1 MFFKA
6 DPDWT
11 ARCEG
16 LAAELVERHGDKGL
30 RPDSFGFVAWRETGA
45 GRQPDGF
52 AYRGDW
58 RCYPCS
64 LVKAFHLVHVLHA
77 IDAGRVADHEDLSRA
92 IRDMVLWSSNTATNY
107 VIDLV
112 TGTTGDTLLSAAEFE
127 TWREAREGL
136 NRFFTTGVWAG
147 FAEDFAQCNI
157 SQKLMD
163 DVRYGREAQ
172 YAGRSGEYL
181 NALTPLAAA
190 RLMFEIFAGDAP
202 LSPAAR
208 SRAQT
213 TLLRDRDSA
222 EAKLPHFQVETFLGG
237 GMPVAAR
244 LWSKAGQNSWTGD
257 ERASYYKHDLIR
269 VEMPGAAPVGLCLMT
284 QGKGLCEDHPIVF
297 PEIGA
302 LFAERLLR

>member
-52 AYRGDW
+52 AYRGAW

-77 IDAGRVADHEDLSRA
+77 IDAGRVADHADLSRA
-92 IRDMVLWSSNTATNY
+92 IRDMILWSSNTATNY

-112 TGTTGDTLLSAAEFE
+112 TGTTGDTLLSGAEFE
-127 TWREAREGL
+127 AWQEAREGL

-157 SQKLMD
+157 SQKLMG

-208 SRAQT
+208 SRAQA

-237 GMPVAAR
+237 GMPAAAR

-269 VEMPGAAPVGLCLMT
+269 AEMPGAAPIGLCLMT
-284 QGKGLCEDHPIVF
+284 QGRALCEDHPNVF
-297 PEIGA
+297 PEIGT
-302 LFAERLLR
+302 LFAERLLG